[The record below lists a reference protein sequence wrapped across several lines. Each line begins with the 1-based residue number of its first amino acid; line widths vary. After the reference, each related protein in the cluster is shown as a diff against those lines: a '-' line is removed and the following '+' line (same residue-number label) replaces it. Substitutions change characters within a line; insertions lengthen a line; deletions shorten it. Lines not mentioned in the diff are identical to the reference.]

1 MHDAARRQLAAV
13 MFSDI
18 VGYTATMGADEKAGL
33 EARTK
38 YQEILTREHEAF
50 GGRIVSLQGDG
61 ALSVFASSVEA
72 IRCAVEIQRQCRQS
86 PEVPLRI
93 GIHAGDVLVDTQ
105 NVVGDAVNIA
115 SRIESFAVAGSVL
128 VSDAVYDQVRNQPGL
143 SFV

>member
-72 IRCAVEIQRQCRQS
+72 IRCAARSALVAPRM
-86 PEVPLRI
+86 PLCMPPPFS
-93 GIHAGDVLVDTQ
+93 A
-105 NVVGDAVNIA
+105 
-115 SRIESFAVAGSVL
+115 
-128 VSDAVYDQVRNQPGL
+128 
-143 SFV
+143 